1 MTVTECTIGT
11 HTISAD
17 GAEDELDSSE
27 TPDVAGIVTTAV
39 SQLRALGAL
48 CNAAEFDASTNNL
61 PVEQRRI
68 YGDAT
73 DQAILRFS
81 ERLGSVNHMRQ
92 CWQKTYDLAFNSK
105 NKYMIRA
112 FQMFKND
119 CLAQTLPQGEAD
131 AFQPADT

>member
-11 HTISAD
+11 STVTTED
-17 GAEDELDSSE
+17 AEHQLGRKV
-27 TPDVAGIVTTAV
+27 TPDSAPTATSGI
-39 SQLRALGAL
+39 SQMRALSAL
-48 CNAAEFDASTNNL
+48 CNAAEFDAATNNL

-81 ERLGSVNHMRQ
+81 EKLGSVSHMRQ
-92 CWQKTYDLAFNSK
+92 CWQKTFDLAFNSK

-112 FQMFKND
+112 FSLFKND
-119 CLAQTLPQGEAD
+119 CLAATLPQSEAD
-131 AFQPADT
+131 AFKQGDM